1 MHLFTDSKA
10 ALKEAVARRSER
22 VSALELVNRAVTK
35 AFGLDHAR
43 RMAIHGREIAAGF

>member
-10 ALKEAVARRSER
+10 AHKEAVARPSER
-22 VSALELVNRAVTK
+22 VSALELANRAVTE

-43 RMAIHGREIAAGF
+43 RMAIRGREM